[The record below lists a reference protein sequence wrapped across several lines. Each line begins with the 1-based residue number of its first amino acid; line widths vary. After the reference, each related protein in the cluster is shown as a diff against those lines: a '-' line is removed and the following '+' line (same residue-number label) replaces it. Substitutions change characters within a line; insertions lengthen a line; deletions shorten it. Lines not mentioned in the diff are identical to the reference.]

1 MDRNI
6 IIETVGLKTYFS
18 GKKSLL
24 QRSPKTVK
32 AVDDISLKI
41 YEGET
46 LGVVGESGCGKSTLG
61 RTILRLVKRTDGQ
74 ILFEGQDISNLSG
87 EQMRQMRRKLQ
98 MVFQDPYASLN
109 PRMTVLELIRSPLD
123 AFGIGTMDERLE
135 KVRKVIRTVG
145 ISEEQLYRYPHE
157 FSGGQRQRIVIAR
170 ALILNPRFIV
180 CDEPVSALDV
190 SIRSQVL
197 NLIKAIQKEYNLTYL
212 FISHDLSVVRYIS
225 DRIAVMYLGQIVE
238 LAEKKDLY
246 ERPLHPY
253 TQVLLSAI
261 PIPDT
266 EVRREKIILTG
277 DVPSPLSPPSGCR
290 FHTRCPMAME
300 CCRTQAPELQ
310 EIEPGHLVR
319 CHLHEKKGRSYDTTG
334 RKTP

>member
-46 LGVVGESGCGKSTLG
+46 LGIVGESGCGKSTLG
-61 RTILRLVKRTDGQ
+61 RTILRLVKRTDGK

-290 FHTRCPMAME
+290 FHTRCPVAME

-319 CHLHEKKGRSYDTTG
+319 CHLHEQKREII
-334 RKTP
+334 

>member
-61 RTILRLVKRTDGQ
+61 RTILRLVKRTDGK

-123 AFGIGTMDERLE
+123 AFGIGTMDERLA

-319 CHLHEKKGRSYDTTG
+319 CHLHEQKREII
-334 RKTP
+334 

>member
-61 RTILRLVKRTDGQ
+61 RTILRLVKRTDGK

-290 FHTRCPMAME
+290 FHTRCPVAME

-319 CHLHEKKGRSYDTTG
+319 CHLHEQKREII
-334 RKTP
+334 

>member
-61 RTILRLVKRTDGQ
+61 RTILRLVKRTDGK

-157 FSGGQRQRIVIAR
+157 FSGAQRQRIVIAR

-290 FHTRCPMAME
+290 FHTRCPVAME

-319 CHLHEKKGRSYDTTG
+319 CHLHEQKREII
-334 RKTP
+334 

>member
-61 RTILRLVKRTDGQ
+61 RTILRLVKRTDGK

-212 FISHDLSVVRYIS
+212 FISHDLSVVR
-225 DRIAVMYLGQIVE
+225 
-238 LAEKKDLY
+238 
-246 ERPLHPY
+246 
-253 TQVLLSAI
+253 
-261 PIPDT
+261 
-266 EVRREKIILTG
+266 
-277 DVPSPLSPPSGCR
+277 
-290 FHTRCPMAME
+290 
-300 CCRTQAPELQ
+300 
-310 EIEPGHLVR
+310 
-319 CHLHEKKGRSYDTTG
+319 
-334 RKTP
+334 

>member
-1 MDRNI
+1 MNQKPL
-6 IIETVGLKTYFS
+6 IETVGLKTYFAQ
-18 GKKSLL
+18 KKTLM
-24 QRSPKTVK
+24 RRKPRVVK
-32 AVDDISLKI
+32 AVDNVSIQI
-41 YEGET
+41 FERET

-61 RTILRLVKRTDGQ
+61 RTILGLLRPTEGE
-74 ILFEGQDISNLSG
+74 ILFEGETISGLSG
-87 EQMRQMRRKLQ
+87 EKMRELRKKLQ
-98 MVFQDPYASLN
+98 VIFQDPYASLN

-123 AFGIGTMDERLE
+123 AFGIGTKEERHH
-135 KVRKVIRTVG
+135 KVMEVIKTVG
-145 ISEEQLYRYPHE
+145 ISENQLYRYPHE

-197 NLIKAIQKEYNLTYL
+197 NLMKHIQKEYGLTYM

-225 DRIAVMYLGQIVE
+225 DRIAVMYLGQLVE
-238 LAEKKDLY
+238 LAEKKELY

-253 TQVLLSAI
+253 TEVLMSAI

-266 EVRREKIILTG
+266 EVHRKRILLEG

-290 FHTRCPMAME
+290 FHTRCPKAMA
-300 CCRTQAPELQ
+300 CCSVQ
-310 EIEPGHLVR
+310 EPKLYDAGNGHLVC
-319 CHLHEKKGRSYDTTG
+319 CHLYQKKADEKQI
-334 RKTP
+334 RKVI

>member
-61 RTILRLVKRTDGQ
+61 RTILRLVKRTDGK

-290 FHTRCPMAME
+290 FHTRCPVAME

-319 CHLHEKKGRSYDTTG
+319 CHLHEQKGRLYDTTG